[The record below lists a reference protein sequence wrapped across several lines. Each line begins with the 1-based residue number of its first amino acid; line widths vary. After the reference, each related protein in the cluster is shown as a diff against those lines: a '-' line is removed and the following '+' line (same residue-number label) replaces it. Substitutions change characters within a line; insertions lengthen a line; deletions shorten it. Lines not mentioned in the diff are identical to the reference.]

1 MESNEFG
8 VRRKPPPQPQPD
20 DAFKKVKRAMENS
33 GIGLK
38 KSKIKKA
45 VRTNQ
50 KNQKNP
56 HKKRSNKFSY
66 KQKLE
71 MRKYVQ
77 KKRDHFFGKLFKSS
91 LMK

>member
-1 MESNEFG
+1 
-8 VRRKPPPQPQPD
+8 
-20 DAFKKVKRAMENS
+20 AFKKVKRAMENS

-45 VRTNQ
+45 VKSNQKNQ